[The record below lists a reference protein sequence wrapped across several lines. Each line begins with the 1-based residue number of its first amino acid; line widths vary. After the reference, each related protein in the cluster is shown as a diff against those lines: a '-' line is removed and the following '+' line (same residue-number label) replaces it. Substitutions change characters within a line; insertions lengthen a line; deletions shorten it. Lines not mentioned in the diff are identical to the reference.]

1 MENEI
6 QSKELEWSTL
16 VEYFTKRGRPL
27 TKEELNKLIEDD
39 RKQREDEESKRR
51 NEEEAERRRMARL
64 MEDLDED

>member
-39 RKQREDEESKRR
+39 RK
-51 NEEEAERRRMARL
+51 
-64 MEDLDED
+64 